1 MTQVLGIVWFGR
13 NIESKKKRN
22 KFIIEF
28 FHSYLTLC
36 TVCIVY
42 NVYIYTVRKKVST
55 NYQLLI
61 VDDTD

>member
-28 FHSYLTLC
+28 FHPYLTLC

-42 NVYIYTVRKKVST
+42 NVYILTDKMSRQLST
-55 NYQLLI
+55 FNR
-61 VDDTD
+61 

>member
-28 FHSYLTLC
+28 FHPCLTLC
-36 TVCIVY
+36 TACMYSAVLCVY
-42 NVYIYTVRKKVST
+42 TDRRNV
-55 NYQLLI
+55 
-61 VDDTD
+61 